1 MALNIILFS
10 NVKHKCIWRI
20 IILAFKIAVVM
31 PAFNTD
37 EFISKALD
45 SVINQSLDFE
55 KYIQIIIVNDA
66 SSDKTGEIAERY
78 QNKYPKNI
86 TVINNETNKGP
97 AYARNIGLSHV
108 NAEYVNFLDSDDYI
122 SKHAFKKA
130 YVFLKNHPE
139 IDIVSIP
146 IFYFGVKK
154 GPHKLNY
161 KFDKTQIIDLN
172 ENPNYFQLSGPSSF
186 FRFEK
191 LKNYQFNERLRV
203 SEDPLLINQMLLDN
217 PKIGYLHGVKYHY
230 RQRTLQNS
238 LIATSTNY
246 KSYFTTRI
254 DDYFIRLLNY
264 SIEKYGHAPK
274 FIQHVLMYDLQWI
287 CEIRFV
293 HMMLSLAEIDELYD
307 KIFYILNHVDTD
319 VIYSQLSIPI
329 ELKHHLA
336 LLKENG
342 TAYRL
347 NKDNFQRDFNLN
359 TIYIDHFEFINKGHV
374 YISGILTNFIK
385 DDNIYV
391 KVNGKEI
398 EATKLDYPQRV
409 NYSLN
414 FDFAYNHN
422 FEAILPITKDMEISF
437 RNELGDLIIDYNH
450 TSRISRTSKY
460 KMGKDYLA
468 IDCTDH
474 IKITDKSFQKGLELE
489 YDVFKQIITEK
500 KQGWRTGVI
509 LRVMYFLSYPFF
521 KNRHIWV
528 FMDLP
533 SMAEDNGYYL
543 FKKAVKSQKLKG
555 IKKFFVF
562 SKSKQ
567 LTDSLSEL
575 DNIYMASSR
584 IAKSK
589 KLLAFEEA
597 NEKFKEL
604 SKIGSV
610 LPYRSLK
617 HRFYL
622 LFAEYIIASHPD
634 NDIIYPFWG
643 NYPHLAGLAKSK
655 TVFLQHGVTKD
666 DISHWLNRYDKR
678 IFLIATVSEKEKEAF
693 LDSKYGYNEDFIKVL
708 GFPRFDFLEILEDKR
723 EIVFM
728 PSWRRQYDQLKK
740 HEFMQTDY
748 FKSINEF
755 LNDGEMLDYLHS
767 KNYKLVFKPHRN
779 TVKFL
784 DAFDIP
790 SDVEIGVEKSYNE
803 IFNHASLMIT
813 DYSSVAFDFAYL
825 KKPLIYYHP
834 DNDYHFDIDKSYF
847 KYDSMGFGPV
857 TKTSDELKQQ
867 IIRLIENKCR
877 MDEEYEKRVDEFFTY
892 IDKNNSERVIDTIL
906 ECNKNFY
913 Y

>member
-1 MALNIILFS
+1 M
-10 NVKHKCIWRI
+10 V
-20 IILAFKIAVVM
+20 FKIAVVM
-31 PAFNTD
+31 PAFNTA

-45 SVINQSLDFE
+45 SVIYQSLDF
-55 KYIQIIIVNDA
+55 KKNIQIIVVNDA
-66 SSDKTGEIAERY
+66 STDNTAEIVEKYRS
-78 QNKYPKNI
+78 KYPKNI
-86 TVINNETNKGP
+86 ILINNETNHGP
-97 AYARNIGLSHV
+97 AYARNVGLSHV
-108 NAEYVNFLDSDDYI
+108 NAEFVNFLDSDDYI
-122 SKHAFKKA
+122 SKHAFRKA
-130 YVFLKNHPE
+130 YIFLKNHPE
-139 IDIVSIP
+139 IDIASIP

-161 KFDKTQIIDLN
+161 KFNKTQIIDLN
-172 ENPNYFQLSGPSSF
+172 ENPSYFQLSGPSSF

-191 LKNYQFNERLRV
+191 LKDFKFNERLRV
-203 SEDPLLINQMLLDN
+203 SEDPLLINQMLLEN

-254 DDYFIRLLNY
+254 DEYFIRLLNY
-264 SIEKYGHAPK
+264 SLEKYGQVPK
-274 FIQHVLMYDLQWI
+274 FIQHILMYDLQWI
-287 CEIRFV
+287 CEIRFI
-293 HMMLSLAEIDELYD
+293 HMLLNHSEIDELYD
-307 KIFYILNHVDTD
+307 KIFYILKHVDRD

-336 LLKENG
+336 LLKEHG
-342 TAYRL
+342 TAYRF
-347 NKDNFQRDFNLN
+347 NKDNFQHDFKLN
-359 TIYIDHFEFINKGHV
+359 TIYIDHFEFINKDYV

-385 DDNIYV
+385 EDNIYV
-391 KVNGKEI
+391 KVNGKPTNT
-398 EATKLDYPQRV
+398 TKVDYPQRI

-422 FEAILPITKDMEISF
+422 FEIVLPITKDMEISF
-437 RNELGDLIIDYNH
+437 EDDLGNLIIDYNH
-450 TSRISRTSKY
+450 TSRLSRTSKY
-460 KMGKDYLA
+460 KLGKDYIA
-468 IDCTDH
+468 IDCTNL
-474 IKITDKSFQKGLELE
+474 IKITDKSIQKGLKIECGVLN
-489 YDVFKQIITEK
+489 QILAERE
-500 KQGWRTGVI
+500 QGWRTGFI
-509 LRVMYFLSYPFF
+509 LRALYFLAYPFF
-521 KNRHIWV
+521 KNRHMWV

-533 SMAEDNGYYL
+533 TVAEDNGYYL

-555 IKKFFVF
+555 IKKYFVF
-562 SKSKQ
+562 SKSKN
-567 LTDSLSEL
+567 LVANLSEM
-575 DNIYMASSR
+575 DNKYMASSR
-584 IAKSK
+584 VVKSK

-597 NEKFKEL
+597 NDKFKEL
-604 SKIGSV
+604 SKIGNI

-622 LFAEYIIASHPD
+622 LFADYIICSHPD

-643 NYPHLAGLAKSK
+643 NYPHLAGLARSK

-678 IFLIATVSEKEKEAF
+678 IFLIVTVSEKEKEAF
-693 LDSKYGYNEDFIKVL
+693 LDPKYGYNEDFIKVL
-708 GFPRFDFLEILEDKR
+708 GFPRFDFLDVLEDRR

-748 FKSINEF
+748 FRSINEF
-755 LNDGEMLDYLHS
+755 LNDEQMLDYLHS
-767 KNYKLVFKPHRN
+767 KNYKLIFKPHRN
-779 TVKFL
+779 VFKFL
-784 DAFDIP
+784 NAFDIP
-790 SDVEIGVEKSYNE
+790 DEVEVGIDKTYNE

-857 TKTSDELKQQ
+857 TKTSDELKQH
-867 IIRLIENKCR
+867 IMRLVENKCV
-877 MDEEYEKRVDEFFTY
+877 MDEEYEKRVEEFFTY
-892 IDKNNSERVIDTIL
+892 IDKNNSERVIDAIL
-906 ECNKNFY
+906 EFNEYFY